1 MKSVIKI
8 YNIESQKDVNLIQS
22 RISQLYGVIA
32 SQISLSKKELTIIY
46 NETCLSIETIID
58 SVEELGFVVI

>member
-22 RISQLYGVIA
+22 KISQLYGVIA

-58 SVEELGFVVI
+58 SVEELDFVVI